1 MLSLPAPQIRLP
13 LYWRGNIVIAGHCRL
28 HVPLLVVLRGLLC
41 DDGVSDHARA
51 HSWSLLLRVA
61 LLRSSLL
68 FFLVLLLFTL
78 LLLHLIQVGQAF
90 IEFVLLELPTEAHAQ
105 LAQVVVNLV
114 QLGVVDERG
123 RILHLARAV
132 PAR

>member
-1 MLSLPAPQIRLP
+1 MLL
-13 LYWRGNIVIAGHCRL
+13 
-28 HVPLLVVLRGLLC
+28 
-41 DDGVSDHARA
+41 
-51 HSWSLLLRVA
+51 
-61 LLRSSLL
+61 
-68 FFLVLLLFTL
+68 FLVLYLFTL

-114 QLGVVDERG
+114 QLGIVDERG

>member
-1 MLSLPAPQIRLP
+1 M
-13 LYWRGNIVIAGHCRL
+13 
-28 HVPLLVVLRGLLC
+28 
-41 DDGVSDHARA
+41 
-51 HSWSLLLRVA
+51 LLRVA

-68 FFLVLLLFTL
+68 LFLVLYLFTL

-114 QLGVVDERG
+114 QLGIVDERG

>member
-1 MLSLPAPQIRLP
+1 M
-13 LYWRGNIVIAGHCRL
+13 
-28 HVPLLVVLRGLLC
+28 
-41 DDGVSDHARA
+41 
-51 HSWSLLLRVA
+51 
-61 LLRSSLL
+61 L

-90 IEFVLLELPTEAHAQ
+90 VQFVLLELPTEAHAQ

-123 RILHLARAV
+123 RIMHLARAV
-132 PAR
+132 PGR